1 MTGLAVVK
9 SLFSTGWSTRAVSSS
24 DSVAGGAPSGADTE
38 PQPNSIDKSGFNKQ
52 RRYFLI
58 GASAAVGG
66 VGVVGAAV
74 PFVASWSPSA
84 KARAAGAPITIDIS
98 KLRPGEM
105 LGPTPAWRGQPI
117 FVLNRQAE
125 TIEQLEEPNSE
136 LADPDSSNTDMQ
148 PEYAQNPWRSQRP
161 EIGVYIGLCTH
172 LGCSPK
178 FYGEV
183 KPEPFAA
190 DWQGGFFCPCHGSR
204 FDMAGRVVSGVPAP
218 DNLPVPPYRFV
229 SDTVLVIGED
239 EGTA

>member
-1 MTGLAVVK
+1 M
-9 SLFSTGWSTRAVSSS
+9 SSS
-24 DSVAGGAPSGADTE
+24 ESATGGTNSE
-38 PQPNSIDKSGFNKQ
+38 PQPSSIETTGFNKQ

-66 VGVVGAAV
+66 VGIGFAAV

-84 KARAAGAPITIDIS
+84 KARALGAPVTLDIS

-117 FVLNRQAE
+117 FVVNRQPDA
-125 TIEQLEEPNSE
+125 LERLEAPNDD
-136 LADPDSSNTDMQ
+136 LADPDSDNGEMQ
-148 PEYAQNPWRSQRP
+148 PEYAQNPWRSKRP

-178 FYGEV
+178 PFFAVE
-183 KPEPFAA
+183 PEPFDAN
-190 DWQGGFFCPCHGSR
+190 WQGGFFCPCHGSR
-204 FDMAGRVVSGVPAP
+204 FDMAGRVVKGVPAP

-229 SDTVLVIGED
+229 SDTVLIIGED
-239 EGTA
+239 EGSA

>member
-1 MTGLAVVK
+1 M
-9 SLFSTGWSTRAVSSS
+9 SSS
-24 DSVAGGAPSGADTE
+24 ESAAGSANSE
-38 PQPNSIDKSGFNKQ
+38 PQPGTIETTGFNKQ

-84 KARAAGAPITIDIS
+84 KARAAGAPVTIDIS
-98 KLRPGEM
+98 KLRAGEM

-117 FVLNRQAE
+117 FIVNRQADALAR
-125 TIEQLEEPNSE
+125 LEAPNDD
-136 LADPDSSNTDMQ
+136 LADPDSDNTEMQ
-148 PEYAQNPWRSQRP
+148 PDYARNPWRSKRP

-178 FYGEV
+178 PFFEV
-183 KPEPFAA
+183 EPEPFDAN
-190 DWQGGFFCPCHGSR
+190 WQGGFFCPCHGSR

-229 SDTVLVIGED
+229 SDTVLIIGED
-239 EGTA
+239 EGSA